1 LWLPNDYPF
10 LSKYPVAKNMKR
22 STVWSVFVTLLVL
35 VSASTLRAQSNPS
48 PFDLNTGSYSLTD
61 WQSTATAGSYPASM
75 VFQQSAIID
84 DQPDA
89 AAVADW
95 NCSYALTSGARVNGL
110 GANGIGFI
118 NTGTINCNCAFV
130 GSAVLALNTTNRG
143 QVRVSY
149 TAQTLGA
156 GQRRYGLRLQYRLGT
171 VGNWNNVV
179 NNGGFVEFVST
190 PNVTGSAVTI
200 TSPLPLVCENQPVVQ
215 VRWVYYYVA
224 GSGTGSRPQIRLDD
238 ISVTSNSTIGTATD
252 LRIDAISP
260 VAPSQNTAFNVFVR
274 STDALGAAKNV
285 ATATTV
291 QLTLNSGT
299 GSLSGTLTGVI
310 PAGQSSVVL
319 SNVSYNTVEAGVSI
333 RASSIAGQVLTFSN
347 SATFSIQA
355 PAAYALITGAQLD
368 GYAGV
373 PFNPI
378 TVTVVR
384 ADNTTDL
391 NYSSNITV
399 SKVSG
404 PGVVTGTATITALQ
418 GVAVFSD
425 ISVSTAGT
433 YQLQVTIPGL
443 PTQTLPFTTA
453 FTAPGMTTDIVPQ
466 YIQSR
471 VASGT
476 CNSSVQAFP
485 VPVFARVTFTGLQP
499 NTTYR
504 YNAGIAT
511 DNILT
516 STGGGFNI
524 HYNLDNN
531 TYVYGAG
538 KSLTGVG
545 EFSQFS
551 TLNGETSK
559 SVWIN
564 MAAST
569 NAAFQEGGI
578 ANWRVS
584 LGDNQGRLVNRFQ
597 LSQSST
603 VIRLG
608 TAPNQATGIVDDLSQ
623 LTPKNYVL
631 LYDNTTGTGRPI
643 AVTVIQSTGTSVA
656 GAEPYYA
663 TRQNIS
669 SAWATLIPNA
679 LATGVRRIEERDY
692 RTNAIVYVRTSVDG
706 LWNGVQ
712 TNPSDL
718 IAYPSGPG
726 GFSRPIV
733 LQTPKITITTPKT
746 GDTLCA
752 GQTAT
757 TSFLARG
764 VNTVRIEFSSNNGA
778 SWEFMSDVPAAQT
791 TATWTVP
798 AIEFAGKCLV
808 RVTGVERTDISATTS
823 PFAVASKVTMVNKP
837 ESKNLCVG
845 DEHAMLALTSGAVRN
860 YQWYKNNE
868 PIPGANGPLFQI
880 TDAHYG
886 TSGFYYCVA
895 TGYGDCGSAVSDTA
909 HLRVGRQTQIVNQT
923 RNVPV
928 MIGAKAVLTVE
939 AEIPDEAISYQWYKG
954 QTALT
959 DNGRIYGANSNRLEI
974 RNVNANDLANDYTCV
989 VIGVCGSATSRNIR
1003 VFTNGVYVEFASNT
1017 ANACAGNRVDVV
1029 AQAYVNPAGAALS
1042 LRWWFKGQPLFDG
1055 GNYSGTTTSTLSIL
1069 NVTGADAGDYTLHA
1083 ELADNASIYDEGTI
1097 SVVIASVPLITQQ
1110 PQSADVCAGT
1120 SLTLTV
1126 SATATGTLSYEW
1138 TKDGTV
1144 IPGETAATLTIQNVT
1159 AARAGRYSVSVSTAC
1174 GLASSNG
1181 AIVSVKEATAI
1192 TQQPSRTID
1201 VQVGQPLTINLA
1213 ATGAG
1218 TLQYQ
1223 WFKDGTQ
1230 IAGEVTPTYTKTAA
1244 ELTDAGAYWC
1254 RVTSECGELLSDT
1267 TTVTTRPSTTGVD
1280 GDVIAGVVIGRVAPN
1295 PVLGVS
1301 TVDVTLP
1308 STTQMSI
1315 TLIDATG
1322 SAVATIVNGAVTSG
1336 THRFMIE
1343 ATTVSSGVYHLLTV
1357 INGVPSMQSVM
1368 IIK

>member
-1 LWLPNDYPF
+1 M
-10 LSKYPVAKNMKR
+10 NMKR
-22 STVWSVFVTLLVL
+22 STVWSVLITLLVL
-35 VSASTLRAQSNPS
+35 TSSSVLHAQSNPS

-61 WQSTATAGSYPASM
+61 WLSTSAAGTYPASM
-75 VFQQSAIID
+75 VFQQTANID
-84 DQPDA
+84 DPADA
-89 AAVADW
+89 PAVADW
-95 NCSYALTSGARVNGL
+95 NCSYSLTSGARINGL

-118 NTGTINCNCAFV
+118 NTGSIQCNCAFV

-143 QVRVSY
+143 QVRVSFV
-149 TAQTLGA
+149 AQTQAA

-171 VGNWNNVV
+171 IGNWNNVV
-179 NNGGFVEFVST
+179 NNGGLVEFVST
-190 PNVTGSAVTI
+190 PNVTGSAVTV
-200 TSPLPLVCENQPVVQ
+200 TSPLPLACENQPVVQ
-215 VRWVYYYVA
+215 LRWVYYYVA

-260 VAPSQNTAFNVFVR
+260 VSPSQNTAFNVFVR
-274 STDALGAAKNV
+274 STDAVGAAKNV
-285 ATATTV
+285 ASATTV
-291 QLTLNSGT
+291 QLSLNSGT
-299 GSLSGTLTGVI
+299 GSLSGMLTGVI

-319 SNVSYNTVEAGVSI
+319 TNVSYNTVESGVSI
-333 RASSIAGQVLTFSN
+333 RASSIAGQALTFSN
-347 SATFSIQA
+347 SSTFSVQA
-355 PAAYALITGAQLD
+355 PAAYALITGAQQD
-368 GYAGV
+368 GYASV

-391 NYSSNITV
+391 NYSSNISIT
-399 SKVSG
+399 KLSG

-425 ISVSTAGT
+425 ISVSVAGT
-433 YQLQVTIPGL
+433 YQLQVTVPGL

-453 FTAPGMTTDIVPQ
+453 FPAPGMTTDIVPQ

-524 HYNLDNN
+524 HYNQNN
-531 TYVYGAG
+531 NSYIYGAG
-538 KSLTGVG
+538 KSLTTTG

-551 TLNGETSK
+551 TLNGETTK

-569 NAAFQEGGI
+569 NAAFQEGGV

-608 TAPNQATGIVDDLSQ
+608 TASTQATGIVDDLSQ

-631 LYDNTTGTGRPI
+631 LYDNVAGTGRPI
-643 AVTVIQSTGTSVA
+643 AVTVIQSIGTSVP
-656 GAEPYYA
+656 GAESFYA
-663 TRQNIS
+663 TRQNVS
-669 SAWATLIPNA
+669 SAWATFIPNA

-692 RTNAIVYVRTSVDG
+692 RTNAIVYARTSADG
-706 LWNGVQ
+706 IWNGVQ

-718 IAYPSGPG
+718 ASYPSGPG
-726 GFSRPIV
+726 GFSRPII
-733 LQTPKITITTPKT
+733 LQTPNITITTPRT

-757 TSFLARG
+757 TSFRARG

-778 SWEFMSDVPAAQT
+778 SWEFISDVPSSQT

-798 AIEFAGKCLV
+798 AIEFAGKSLI

-823 PFAVASKVTMVNKP
+823 TFAVASKVTMVNRP
-837 ESKNLCVG
+837 ESKNLCIG
-845 DEHAMLALTSGAVRN
+845 DEHSMLALTSGAVRN

-868 PIPGANGPLFQI
+868 AIPGANGPLFQI
-880 TDAHYG
+880 TDANYG
-886 TSGFYYCVA
+886 TSGFYYCIA

-909 HLRVGRQTQIVNQT
+909 HLRVGRRTSIVNQT

-928 MIGAKAVLTVE
+928 MIGATALLTVE
-939 AEIPDEAISYQWYKG
+939 AEIPDEAISYQWFKG
-954 QTALT
+954 QTALA
-959 DNGRIYGANSNRLEI
+959 DDGRIYGSTSSRLEI
-974 RNVNANDLANDYTCV
+974 RNVNVNDLGNDYTCV
-989 VIGVCGSATSRNIR
+989 VVGVCGTATSRNIR
-1003 VFTNGVYVEFASNT
+1003 VFTNGVYVEFSANSV
-1017 ANACAGNRVDVV
+1017 NACSGNKVDVV
-1029 AQAYVNPAGAALS
+1029 AQAYVNPTGAALS
-1042 LRWWFKGQPLFDG
+1042 LRWWFNGQPLYDG
-1055 GNYSGTTTSTLSIL
+1055 GNYAGTTTSTLSIL
-1069 NVTGADAGDYTLHA
+1069 NVTGADAGEYTLHA
-1083 ELADNASIYDEGTI
+1083 ELSDNASIYDEESV
-1097 SVVIASVPLITQQ
+1097 SVVIASSPTISQQ
-1110 PQSADVCAGT
+1110 PQSSDVCAGS
-1120 SLTLTV
+1120 SLTLSV
-1126 SATATGTLSYEW
+1126 SATATGSISYEW
-1138 TKDGTV
+1138 SKDGTV
-1144 IPGETAATLTIQNVT
+1144 IPGETSATLTVQNMT
-1159 AARAGRYSVSVSTAC
+1159 AARAGSYGVRVSTAC
-1174 GLASSNG
+1174 GSIQSNT
-1181 AIVSVKEATAI
+1181 ATVNVKEATAI

-1201 VQVGQPLTINLA
+1201 VQVGQPLSISLS
-1213 ATGAG
+1213 ATGEG

-1244 ELTDAGAYWC
+1244 ELADAGVYWC
-1254 RVTSECGELLSDT
+1254 RVTAECGDVLSDT
-1267 TTVTTRPSTTGVD
+1267 TTVTTRPSTTSVD
-1280 GDVIAGVVIGRVAPN
+1280 GDVVAGGATIGRVSPN
-1295 PVLGVS
+1295 PILGLS
-1301 TVDVTLP
+1301 TINVTLP
-1308 STTQMSI
+1308 SAMNLTIS
-1315 TLIDATG
+1315 LIDATG
-1322 SAVATIVNGAVTSG
+1322 STVATVANGTISAGS
-1336 THRFMIE
+1336 HRFVID
-1343 ATTVSSGVYHLLTV
+1343 ASVVSSGVYHVMTV

-1368 IIK
+1368 IVK